1 MSSTDAPRGALARRP
16 RDRCD
21 AMHCA
26 AAPGC
31 SKPDRAFSH
40 AAEAAA
46 GLRPEAAFFIDDR
59 GDNITAAQNCGRT
72 AALWTGRRTVRDLM
86 QAAQRGGAAG

>member
-1 MSSTDAPRGALARRP
+1 MRCIVPRP
-16 RDRCD
+16 
-21 AMHCA
+21 
-26 AAPGC
+26 
-31 SKPDRAFSH
+31 H

-46 GLRPEAAFFIDDR
+46 GLRPGAAFIDDR